1 MHHSLT
7 INNNAP
13 FSFEAFHQALGMEL
27 QLVFTSDFNQATYY
41 YFTQKDSVTLFCL
54 IDNRQGALELCMDAL
69 ASYSDYRLFPYLADT
84 LHHFVNG
91 GRLMLSSENGDS
103 QTVYERYN
111 EDWMEESIGE
121 EIALLKS
128 VLSVAPRYYL
138 TMPCQEYECV
148 TLSLLQSVGVTLHS
162 STPRIYGYVQYLLQ
176 RSRLPQATEEEILQ
190 DQALN
195 EQELEADV
203 PQHRSIGRVK
213 SWQTDGSETWESY
226 AQEDVAL
233 LLQIGKEY
241 QNGKSIDGVVLNDLG
256 TLYQEGIGV
265 EADGPT
271 AAYWFREAI
280 RQGDRLYAPSNLG
293 DLYRKGAPH
302 LPASLP
308 MAFDAYHLSIDPY
321 AAYRIGQA
329 YEEGWTGIPDLEK
342 AMEWYEKAAAQKHH
356 LALKRLNRE
365 KDND

>member
-27 QLVFTSDFNQATYY
+27 QLIFTSDFNQATYY

-103 QTVYERYN
+103 QTVYECYN
-111 EDWMEESIGE
+111 EDWIEESIGE

-148 TLSLLQSVGVTLHS
+148 TLPLLQSVGVTLHS

-176 RSRLPQATEEEILQ
+176 RSRLPQATEILF
-190 DQALN
+190 
-195 EQELEADV
+195 
-203 PQHRSIGRVK
+203 
-213 SWQTDGSETWESY
+213 QTDGFEFGNKKNFAAAADKIT
-226 AQEDVAL
+226 AIDRPGQIIFPVFVVNNTHFP
-233 LLQIGKEY
+233 LLQILPAAEHAAIKTSPHCRRQQ
-241 QNGKSIDGVVLNDLG
+241 QNAAIVVNNP
-256 TLYQEGIGV
+256 Q
-265 EADGPT
+265 
-271 AAYWFREAI
+271 RQI
-280 RQGDRLYAPSNLG
+280 RQQHNNRNKESAEEISRSRCPDFPVHRNQKQKINCRNRRCSQQAPSADTKSN
-293 DLYRKGAPH
+293 
-302 LPASLP
+302 S
-308 MAFDAYHLSIDPY
+308 
-321 AAYRIGQA
+321 
-329 YEEGWTGIPDLEK
+329 
-342 AMEWYEKAAAQKHH
+342 AQHF
-356 LALKRLNRE
+356 
-365 KDND
+365 